1 VHQVRP
7 DFAQQIPQVQQP
19 QSVAERYVLKGVLPD
34 AVGILPSLGHGDH
47 AYLVPDTRE
56 VSSPALK
63 VDMSAP
69 AEVAD
74 SHNGLMS

>member
-1 VHQVRP
+1 
-7 DFAQQIPQVQQP
+7 
-19 QSVAERYVLKGVLPD
+19 
-34 AVGILPSLGHGDH
+34 
-47 AYLVPDTRE
+47 VPDTRE